1 MGFILQNWVDCLE
14 VTYETICLNEAATL
28 TVIKEVIKLYSYLKT
43 AVSVN
48 NVNDLPQNPLI
59 YVGRTDVRAKWLRHF
74 HFKFS

>member
-1 MGFILQNWVDCLE
+1 MGFIPQNWVDCLE
-14 VTYETICLNEAATL
+14 VTYETISLNEAATL

-59 YVGRTDVRAKWLRHF
+59 YVGRTDVRAKWLQHF